1 MEPFSIKQFGRGHTV
16 TKGWAK
22 IIKLGQTKKSLFIQL
37 HTENRSRKSARAGVG
52 GEERN
57 AVSFNRLGYRKVSL
71 HLPRQGNGL
80 REERKTG
87 EGASK
92 INDCKAQW
100 PDLSGTG
107 LRQGCK
113 VRKKK
118 GGEEGGVP
126 SPAFPQLT
134 KHEYRTMAHHG
145 GAMQS
150 RVPRAGG
157 TSRTFWRERTSEAQ
171 KTLPPQGSHANPLLS
186 GSPPITAPTSL
197 TGTHTDQLTFLDPPP
212 T

>member
-16 TKGWAK
+16 TKEWAK

-57 AVSFNRLGYRKVSL
+57 AVPFNRLGDRKVSL

-92 INDCKAQW
+92 INDWKAQW

-118 GGEEGGVP
+118 GGEGGGGGP
-126 SPAFPQLT
+126 FP
-134 KHEYRTMAHHG
+134 G
-145 GAMQS
+145 
-150 RVPRAGG
+150 
-157 TSRTFWRERTSEAQ
+157 F
-171 KTLPPQGSHANPLLS
+171 
-186 GSPPITAPTSL
+186 PT
-197 TGTHTDQLTFLDPPP
+197 TH
-212 T
+212 